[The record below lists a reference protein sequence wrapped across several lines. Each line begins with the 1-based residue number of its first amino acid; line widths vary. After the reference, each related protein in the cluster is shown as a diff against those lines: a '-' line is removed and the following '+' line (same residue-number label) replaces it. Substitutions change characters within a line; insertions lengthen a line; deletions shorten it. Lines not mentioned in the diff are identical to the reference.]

1 MSTLPIAD
9 ALFPKVAQRVL
20 AALYGNPDKS
30 FYTKELIRLV
40 DSGTGAVH
48 RELKKLT
55 DAGLLSV
62 RAIGNQKHYQANRH
76 SPVFIE
82 LQGLVIKTFG
92 LADVLRQ
99 VLLPFAAEIELALIY
114 GSMAKGSETATSDID
129 LLIVSDTLTFSTVL
143 EAVIPAETQLGRPI
157 HAAIYSMAEFQ
168 KKREA
173 GNHFLTSVL
182 GQATITLFGN
192 PHV

>member
-1 MSTLPIAD
+1 MARTTTL
-9 ALFPKVAQRVL
+9 KTCSKRKGYVQ
-20 AALYGNPDKS
+20 S
-30 FYTKELIRLV
+30 SHIR
-40 DSGTGAVH
+40 
-48 RELKKLT
+48 
-55 DAGLLSV
+55 GLLQE
-62 RAIGNQKHYQANRH
+62 A
-76 SPVFIE
+76 
-82 LQGLVIKTFG
+82 L
-92 LADVLRQ
+92 
-99 VLLPFAAEIELALIY
+99 LLPFAAEIELALIY

-143 EAVIPAETQLGRPI
+143 ESVIPAETQLGRPI
-157 HAAIYSMAEFQ
+157 HAAIYSRAEFQ

>member
-82 LQGLVIKTFG
+82 LHGLVIKTFG
-92 LADVLRQ
+92 VADVLRQ
-99 VLLPFAAEIELALIY
+99 VLLPFA
-114 GSMAKGSETATSDID
+114 
-129 LLIVSDTLTFSTVL
+129 
-143 EAVIPAETQLGRPI
+143 VISKSL
-157 HAAIYSMAEFQ
+157 
-168 KKREA
+168 
-173 GNHFLTSVL
+173 V
-182 GQATITLFGN
+182 
-192 PHV
+192 